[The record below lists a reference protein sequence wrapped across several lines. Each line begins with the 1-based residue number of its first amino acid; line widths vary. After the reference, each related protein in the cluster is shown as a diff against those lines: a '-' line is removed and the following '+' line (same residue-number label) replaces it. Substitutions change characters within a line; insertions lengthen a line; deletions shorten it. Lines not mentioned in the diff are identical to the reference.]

1 MRHATGFKATQ
12 ELAIITQFTRVLILL
27 ETELLC
33 EDCSRALSSLAV

>member
-12 ELAIITQFTRVLILL
+12 ELAIITQFTRVLIL